1 MAGVMHVAFLGLGIM
16 GRPMAANLVKAG
28 HEVTVWNRTPGREV
42 PGADEAITPGDAVK
56 GKEAVW
62 ICVADTK
69 AVQQVLFGPQGAAEG
84 MSSGTV
90 VVDSSTIAPSA
101 SLQFMESLQE
111 RGCEFLD
118 APVTGSKIAAESGQL
133 IFMVGGRQANMERVQ
148 PLFEAMGKKVIH
160 MGENGKGLAA
170 KLAQNMNIVFIYEG
184 LYESLTLAKKL
195 GVPAEKM
202 FELISA
208 SMIRSGVAE
217 YKQPFILSQD
227 FSPNFPLKLM
237 HKDIHLMLDAAKE
250 NNVDLP
256 GLSRIDEIY
265 EDASKAG
272 YDELDY
278 AATITLLEERAGL
291 RQKAKSPSVSD
302 GNA

>member
-1 MAGVMHVAFLGLGIM
+1 MKVAFLGLGIM
-16 GRPMAANLVKAG
+16 GRPMAANLAKAG
-28 HEVTVWNRTPGREV
+28 HEVTVWNRTPRDV
-42 PGADEAITPGDAVK
+42 DGAATAATPAEAVK

-69 AVQQVLFGPQGAAEG
+69 AVQQVLFGPNGAVEG
-84 MSSGTV
+84 LGSGTI

-101 SLQFMESLQE
+101 SLHIMEGLQE

-118 APVTGSKIAAESGQL
+118 APVTGSKVAAESGQL
-133 IFMVGGRQANMERVQ
+133 IFMVGGNPANIERTE
-148 PLFEAMGKKVIH
+148 PLFRAMGKKIIH
-160 MGENGKGLAA
+160 MGDNGKGLAA

-184 LYESLTLAKKL
+184 LCESLTLAKKL
-195 GVPAEKM
+195 GVPTEKM

-227 FSPNFPLKLM
+227 YSPNFPLRLM

-250 NNVDLP
+250 NGVDLP
-256 GLSRIDEIY
+256 GLTKIDEIY
-265 EDASKAG
+265 EEASRAG
-272 YDELDY
+272 FDDLDY
-278 AATITLLEERAGL
+278 ASTITLLEEHAGL
-291 RQKAKSPSVSD
+291 RQKKS
-302 GNA
+302 